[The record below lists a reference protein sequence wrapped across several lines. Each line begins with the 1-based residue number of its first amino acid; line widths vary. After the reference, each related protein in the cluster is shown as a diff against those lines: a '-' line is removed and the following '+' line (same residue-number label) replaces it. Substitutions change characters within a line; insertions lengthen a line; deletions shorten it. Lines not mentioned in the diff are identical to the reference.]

1 MVMVC
6 TLVPVGLAEGEEIPV
21 PTNPSEISWDKVAVG
36 HTHSS
41 NSGRITEAATC
52 TKPGY
57 GACICS
63 VNVEENGKQ
72 VPCGAT
78 GTFTIPATGH
88 TWGTDGVCT
97 VCREKQTVAVGLN
110 KTTLSLAVNGS
121 ETLTATVT
129 PADAVNRNVTWSSSD
144 PTVATVDETGKVT
157 AQKAGTATITAT
169 SAFDTTKTASCT
181 VTVSDTYTVTF
192 NYANLPVTVGGTQA
206 LYVTMIRDS
215 AGTSVDFKDATY
227 VWTSANTSIAT
238 VVGQT
243 GTAST
248 ATVTGIKAGTTSV
261 SVVITLANGTK
272 INASIPVTVT
282 DRLSIVAYAN
292 NTNSATANRFTAMN
306 QSITL
311 QARMDSNVVDT
322 SQYSITW
329 TISNT
334 SSNDYTYFTS
344 TSTDNHSSTF
354 TVAPYMSSATLR
366 TCTVVA
372 TVTPIGST
380 TPVYTASY
388 PLYLQIDGGIN
399 LTATVNDEYYLG
411 DVSNAG
417 GYSVADQLTNALRSI
432 YGSNRVLNYVIFEN
446 VTTNYG
452 KLDNITT
459 NTTVYASEFGNVKF
473 VPTAKGSAVFRF
485 TAYSNITGSYYQNE
499 AQSGVLTITVTD
511 TISGGDVIFYG
522 SVGQDVYLDS
532 AEFDDFWDSKFPG
545 GILDYVTFGSVS
557 SGSLLDADGKAAGS
571 TKFYAVPSRTQY
583 DLDDVHYRPASSNT
597 GTTVTFTFTASGENR
612 NRQAVTASGRVNIV
626 FMSKSPSDIKYTVGS
641 DNTVNLKASD
651 FTAAYKEATGSNA
664 PNNFKIELQNIP
676 NSGSLSYTDS
686 SKKNSSTVSLTSS
699 NIRSR
704 QYTASSSGTNQIN
717 DVKYTASGS
726 ATATVEYVA
735 YAGNTPKFKGTIS
748 FGPAAAPT
756 DIVVTFQSTNGQAA
770 QFSWTEFTSKS
781 SALANAS
788 KLRFS
793 APSYGTLYLNGA
805 AITASTDVLNTQV
818 SGISY
823 VPRTGSNNQER
834 LAFTASNSS
843 GTVVGSGTV
852 VINVTG
858 NATTT
863 PPSGITSASQFK
875 DVKTNGWYYTYVD
888 ELVRKGIVAGRGD
901 GTFDPDGTLNY
912 GEALKLVLEA
922 TGHTAAVGTGN
933 DWAINYK
940 NLAVSNG
947 WISNDIS
954 LTAPISRLATAEL
967 IARVLGLS
975 QRTGDS
981 PFADTTNG
989 YAAAL
994 YYTTPQIIVGNP
1006 NPNGG
1011 KPLFNN
1017 STRTTLTR
1025 AEICTIVCRLYNYNQ
1040 GGNNSGTTVTTNPS
1054 TGLPAG
1060 I

>member
-6 TLVPVGLAEGEEIPV
+6 TLVPVGLAEGYT
-21 PTNPSEISWDKVAVG
+21 PTADQITWGSAPEGQTSCANNA
-36 HTHSS
+36 HTAGGYSV
-41 NSGRITEAATC
+41 TTQATC
-52 TKPGY
+52 KDPGV
-57 GACICS
+57 GSCTCT
-63 VNVEENGKQ
+63 V
-72 VPCGAT
+72 CRAT
-78 GTFTIPATGH
+78 GTYAIPK
-88 TWGTDGVCT
+88 TDDHNYVNGVCT
-97 VCREKQTVAVGLN
+97 VCGATLQLTGISIAETYSMKVGG
-110 KTTLSLAVNGS
+110 TATL
-121 ETLTATVT
+121 TVT
-129 PADAVNRNVTWSSSD
+129 PVPAQAALPTGIVWSSSV
-144 PTVATVDETGKVT
+144 PAVATVDPSTGLIT
-157 AQKAGTATITAT
+157 AVSAGQTVITAT
-169 SAFDTTKTASCT
+169 SGTFTDTCT
-181 VTVSDTYTVTF
+181 VTVSNTYTVTF
-192 NYANLPVTVGGTQA
+192 NYANLPVTAGGTQS
-206 LYVTMIRDS
+206 LYVSGVKDS
-215 AGTSVDFKDATY
+215 AGAAVNLTGATY
-227 VWTSANTSIAT
+227 VWTPANTSIAT
-238 VVGQT
+238 VVGQNT
-243 GTAST
+243 PGTAI
-248 ATVTGIKAGTTSV
+248 VTGIKAGTTSV
-261 SVVITLANGTK
+261 SVEITLADRATK
-272 INASIPVTVT
+272 INASVPVTVT

-306 QSITL
+306 QYVTL
-311 QARMDSNVVDT
+311 QARLDNNVVDT
-322 SQYSITW
+322 SLYSITW
-329 TISNT
+329 TFSNT
-334 SSNDYTYFTS
+334 NDYTYFTS
-344 TSTDNHSSTF
+344 TSTDNHSATF
-354 TVAPYMSSATLR
+354 TVAPYLSSATLR

-372 TVTPIGST
+372 TVSQNGQTIA
-380 TPVYTASY
+380 TASY
-388 PLYLQIDGGIN
+388 PLSLQIDGGIN

-411 DVSNAG
+411 DVSNVG
-417 GYSVADQLTNALRSI
+417 SYSVADQLTNALRSI

-452 KLDNITT
+452 RLDNITT
-459 NTTVYASEFGNVKF
+459 STTVYASELGNVKF

-511 TISGGDVIFYG
+511 TVSGGDVIFYG

-532 AEFDDFWDSKFPG
+532 AEFDDFWDKKFPG

-583 DLDDVHYRPASSNT
+583 DLDDVHYRPASSNN
-597 GTTVTFTFTASGENR
+597 GSTVTFTFTASGENKS
-612 NRQAVTASGRVNIV
+612 RQTVTASGRVNIV
-626 FMSKSPSDIKYTVGS
+626 FMSKSPSDIKYTVGT

-863 PPSGITSASQFK
+863 PPSSGITSASQFK